1 MKQKEKKKV
10 NEQKE
15 NQDINEGPREAEDP
29 ARADYNK
36 AKELRAA
43 GDEAQAAS
51 FFHNALVGFE
61 QNGDDQGV
69 ANASDQLGDIC
80 AARQNHEKA
89 IAHYQRAYTI
99 CDKENDMF
107 SLIAL
112 QKKMGAAQRALKQYD
127 KAVNIYLNVIDI
139 YAGYNNPAGTV
150 NVMEELAKLYLEMG
164 ERQKSADTYRTIAS
178 IHKNFKHNRQAQEF
192 MDKAVQVEQDA
203 I

>member
-36 AKELRAA
+36 GKELRAA

-178 IHKNFKHNRQAQEF
+178 IHKNFKHNIQAQEF